1 MTARLLRSARHNR
14 PTLLALLLAGFS
26 LAGCQSA
33 TPQLSEAYP
42 PEYAAGFG
50 DGCAS
55 GRQAGGALVRF
66 RKDVPRY
73 LGQPLYAEGWNDAIA
88 SARHCCRRAAGSP
101 SGAAMRWSA
110 SATVSGA
117 TMSIRPRRRPCIADQ
132 AA

>member
-14 PTLLALLLAGFS
+14 PTLLALLLAGIS

-33 TPQLSEAYP
+33 TPQLSDDYP

-55 GRQAGGALVRF
+55 GRQAGGALTQF

-73 LGQPLYAEGWNDAIA
+73 LGQPLYAEGWNDGYRQCEALLQ
-88 SARHCCRRAAGSP
+88 ARSGLDERRGNALE
-101 SGAAMRWSA
+101 RQRDREWRHH
-110 SATVSGA
+110 V
-117 TMSIRPRRRPCIADQ
+117 DQ
-132 AA
+132 AKAQALHR